1 MFSARVS
8 PSPPVFT
15 GQPRAWWLKA
25 ELKPLSTSQYIPLNN
40 VATQTPMD
48 PFTALGAASGVVG
61 IVSFGLQLA
70 TTLQTYIETSLEAD
84 ERLRAIA
91 HDISATSSAL
101 QQLEIII
108 EIDQKS
114 KRKVFSSAGLKGV
127 TDTADQCDAVFRKV
141 VGLLGGATK
150 VEARNEDG
158 SGGGGGEKGIDA
170 WRLGRMERLK
180 WPWLEPRIE
189 RCRQEL
195 ERLLLK
201 LLVMLQ
207 VVTLGRHQMM

>member
-1 MFSARVS
+1 
-8 PSPPVFT
+8 
-15 GQPRAWWLKA
+15 
-25 ELKPLSTSQYIPLNN
+25 
-40 VATQTPMD
+40 MD
-48 PFTALGAASGVVG
+48 PFTALGAASGIVG
-61 IVSFGLQLA
+61 IVGFGLQLA
-70 TTLQTYIETSLEAD
+70 TTLQTHIESSLEAS
-84 ERLRAIA
+84 ERLKAIA

-108 EIDQKS
+108 EVDQKS

-127 TDTADQCDAVFRKV
+127 RDTAGQCEVVFKKV
-141 VGLLGGATK
+141 VGLLNDATGTK
-150 VEARNEDG
+150 ASSGDG
-158 SGGGGGEKGIDA
+158 TEGIEA
-170 WRLGRMERLK
+170 WRLGRMDRLK
-180 WPWLEPRIE
+180 WPWLEPKIS